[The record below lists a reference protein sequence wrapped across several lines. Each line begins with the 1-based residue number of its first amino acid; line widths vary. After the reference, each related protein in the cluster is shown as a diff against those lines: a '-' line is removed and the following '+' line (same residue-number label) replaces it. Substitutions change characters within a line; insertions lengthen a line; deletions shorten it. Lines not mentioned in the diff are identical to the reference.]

1 MSLLLWLDKL
11 NQRYPWS
18 HNDFYGPWVANKV
31 AESNAR
37 TVLDIGC
44 GTGNLV
50 DLMRHRVDRVIGIEP
65 DAHCARYAA
74 HRFAQDEAVTI
85 QQRSFDQ
92 VNGNLRADAV
102 VLVAVLHHLPLT
114 SALARLRELTNP
126 GGRVVVIGCYRQAG
140 PVDAAFGLISVVSN
154 PILGFIKNHRRA
166 GTLPSDV
173 SAPTLEPRESLSE
186 IVGEVQRILPG
197 ARIAC
202 SGDTVSST
210 TYRSSNS
217 RGSPSHSASPC
228 RHDASGCRGDVTG
241 DVVVLVAG
249 VHGVRRFEQQNVR
262 AGNR

>member
-1 MSLLLWLDKL
+1 MSPLSWLDNL

-18 HNDFYGPWVANKV
+18 HNDFYGPWVVGKV

-92 VNGNLRADAV
+92 VNGSLRADAV

-186 IVGEVQRILPG
+186 ITGEVQRILPG
-197 ARIAC
+197 ARIRRRLFWRYC
-202 SGDTVSST
+202 LV
-210 TYRSSNS
+210 Y
-217 RGSPSHSASPC
+217 
-228 RHDASGCRGDVTG
+228 DVPK
-241 DVVVLVAG
+241 
-249 VHGVRRFEQQNVR
+249 
-262 AGNR
+262 